1 MKTSMKK
8 MALLICIDTLNAYES
23 LKSKA
28 RLKGTTI
35 REYIRFIV
43 IITSQVIPNLSL
55 GYRIYHFLSIYLP
68 VATSSNLSSWL
79 LTSFYSSYS
88 DSLEI
93 GLSLV
98 CSLKSVVIS
107 VDFVYNTLVKIL
119 VELRLSAK

>member
-55 GYRIYHFLSIYLP
+55 GYRIYHFLSIYSP

>member
-1 MKTSMKK
+1 MKK

-35 REYIRFIV
+35 REYIRLIV

-68 VATSSNLSSWL
+68 VATSSNLSSSL
-79 LTSFYSSYS
+79 LASFYSSYS

>member
-68 VATSSNLSSWL
+68 VATSSNLSSSL
-79 LTSFYSSYS
+79 LASFYSSYS

>member
-1 MKTSMKK
+1 
-8 MALLICIDTLNAYES
+8 MALLICIDTLNPYES

-68 VATSSNLSSWL
+68 VATSSNLSSSL
-79 LTSFYSSYS
+79 LASFYSSYS

-119 VELRLSAK
+119 VKLRLSAK